1 MSWFFGDY
9 LQKLLDEKEWT
20 VSKLAKKANLSH
32 VYMGHIIRG
41 ERTEGDKPS
50 RISVETVTSLAKAL
64 DIPEYKLLLAYK
76 GINPDQAPL
85 ANQEN
90 FNIYAEIRLA
100 AENQGVPLHQLSP
113 ESRNELETNVIRV
126 IRKLLEPLVQE
137 EIDRLKLNNNPS
149 VD

>member
-32 VYMGHIIRG
+32 VYMGHLIRG
-41 ERTEGDKPS
+41 ERAEGSKPS
-50 RISVETVTSLAKAL
+50 RVSVETVTALAKAL
-64 DIPEYKLLLAYK
+64 EIPEYKLLLAYK
-76 GINPDQAPL
+76 GINPDQSPIFT
-85 ANQEN
+85 QES
-90 FNIYAEIRLA
+90 FNIYTEIFQA
-100 AENQGVPLHQLSP
+100 AESQGIHLHQLP
-113 ESRNELETNVIRV
+113 WESRNELERNVIRV

-137 EIDRLKLNNNPS
+137 EIDRLNLNNSTN